1 MYGSFEAERS
11 PERLA
16 ADKLRLEKENPKKA
30 ATLAPYH

>member
-1 MYGSFEAERS
+1 MYGSFEAECS

>member
-1 MYGSFEAERS
+1 MCSSFEAEHS

-16 ADKLRLEKENPKKA
+16 ADKLHLEKENPKKA